1 MHGPGTM
8 TRARERGFALVA
20 VLWVLVLL
28 SVIAAA
34 FVTETRTE
42 VNLARNAVENAKAR
56 ALAEAGV
63 QRAVLALLAARRGS
77 REGQEAEGP
86 GEEDF
91 AVFEGASG
99 EGEREAA
106 AIGAAG
112 GLRVDGTVYAW
123 RFAGA
128 EVLISVQDEGGKI
141 DLNRASEEM
150 LEGLFVSA
158 GLPERQAA
166 ALAEAIA
173 DFRDEDDERRAF
185 GAEDEDYRAAGLE
198 WGAKDAPFET
208 VSELTQ
214 VLGLTREIYQRVR
227 PALTVHSRR
236 ARVERS
242 VAPPIVL
249 AALSGEEAET
259 LGAGAAGEAG
269 DTVPLALGRVRR
281 GGRAFTVRAEAVTG
295 TGARFVREAVV
306 DLRGGAGQPFRV
318 LAWRQ
323 GRASITAAE
332 TGALAR

>member
-1 MHGPGTM
+1 MDRQRPPDRKGI
-8 TRARERGFALVA
+8 ALVA

-56 ALAEAGV
+56 ALAGAGV
-63 QRAVLALLAARRGS
+63 QRAVLALLAARRES

-86 GEEDF
+86 GVEDF
-91 AVFEGASG
+91 AVFEGAPGQG
-99 EGEREAA
+99 EPEAA

-166 ALAEAIA
+166 GLAEAIA

-214 VLGLTREIYQRVR
+214 VLGLTRALYQRVR

-236 ARVERS
+236 ARVERG
-242 VAPPIVL
+242 VAPPIVV

-259 LGAGAAGEAG
+259 LGAAGEAG

-306 DLRGGAGQPFRV
+306 DLRASAGQPFRV

-323 GRASITAAE
+323 GRASIAAAE
-332 TGALAR
+332 TGTLAR